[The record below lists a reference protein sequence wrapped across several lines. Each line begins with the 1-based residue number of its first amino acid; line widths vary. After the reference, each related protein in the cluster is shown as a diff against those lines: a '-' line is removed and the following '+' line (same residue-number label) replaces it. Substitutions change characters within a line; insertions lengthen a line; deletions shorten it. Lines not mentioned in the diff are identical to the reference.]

1 MLLRFHSRRV
11 TLTQTWEAMTVLGSG
26 CSSFR
31 SRSPKGLELL
41 TMKLALF
48 LASIQL
54 EVQCACGRG
63 RQVEA
68 GSLLFIGDPN
78 TIIDPRIS
86 LVLKAEAYL
95 TIVMNKPKELCVAFA
110 KGRKGCSVQLRD
122 R

>member
-54 EVQCACGRG
+54 EV
-63 RQVEA
+63 
-68 GSLLFIGDPN
+68 
-78 TIIDPRIS
+78 
-86 LVLKAEAYL
+86 
-95 TIVMNKPKELCVAFA
+95 
-110 KGRKGCSVQLRD
+110 
-122 R
+122 